1 MLEYYRFK
9 RVLDLFVSEQAAE
22 AREELAALQRRYVSL
37 CDENTTLKMQMQE
50 YEDILYLARNLTFDG
65 EFYWLETGAVRQGPF
80 CPNCYD
86 RDGLLMRLSGE
97 RHDRYCTSCRE
108 SYVSAG
114 KIAAVSREPGRRTS
128 AGGDLSPPAY
138 RKAEKRAKVIP
149 FVR

>member
-9 RVLDLFVSEQAAE
+9 VVHDLFTRGQAE
-22 AREELAALQRRYVSL
+22 DAREELAALQRRYVSL

-65 EFYWLETGAVRQGPF
+65 EFYWLETGSVRQGPF
-80 CPNCYD
+80 CPNCYN

-97 RHDRYCTSCRE
+97 RHERYCTSCRE
-108 SYVSAG
+108 FYSSPG
-114 KIAAVSREPGRRTS
+114 KVAVAVSQESGRRGY
-128 AGGDLSPPAY
+128 AEGDLSPP
-138 RKAEKRAKVIP
+138 RQPQKRARVIP

>member
-9 RVLDLFVSEQAAE
+9 IIQDLFSKGQAEE
-22 AREELAALQRRYVSL
+22 AREGLAALQRRYVSL

-97 RHDRYCTSCRE
+97 RHERYCASCRE
-108 SYVSAG
+108 CYASPG
-114 KIAAVSREPGRRTS
+114 KIAAVSQGFWRRAQEEGNPSPS
-128 AGGDLSPPAY
+128 AG
-138 RKAEKRAKVIP
+138 RKPEKRAKVIP
-149 FVR
+149 FAR